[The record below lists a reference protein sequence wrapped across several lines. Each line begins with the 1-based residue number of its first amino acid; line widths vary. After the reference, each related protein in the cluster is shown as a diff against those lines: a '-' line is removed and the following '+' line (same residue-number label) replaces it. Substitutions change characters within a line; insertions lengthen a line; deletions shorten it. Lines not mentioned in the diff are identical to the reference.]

1 LRVIIDRRGDRYVK
15 ELSDPQ
21 TGQLL
26 QSVRK
31 RTERTSGAR
40 FSQARLSARKE
51 SSPELSPKTARASGV
66 IRIAG
71 PR

>member
-31 RTERTSGAR
+31 EDGLDPLADRCEAG
-40 FSQARLSARKE
+40 
-51 SSPELSPKTARASGV
+51 SGV
-66 IRIAG
+66 DR
-71 PR
+71 RSRDMM